1 MKTLIK
7 SAVLFSVVIAFI
19 TVNTVLL
26 SNLFSDIDN
35 RLDKLPD
42 SEKKLSEMSDSERK
56 EYSENLDGIK
66 NRWLSWEQYIYIT
79 LSHDVSAEL
88 TDSLLPTIEYFDS
101 KDYSSYLAS
110 LAQTK
115 DILAQI
121 RHNEGISFSTL
132 F

>member
-7 SAVLFSVVIAFI
+7 SAVLFFIVVAFVI
-19 TVNTVLL
+19 VNSVLL
-26 SNLFSDIDN
+26 SNLFSDIDS

-42 SEKKLSEMSDSERK
+42 SEKKLSGMSVSERK
-56 EYSENLDGIK
+56 EYSEDLDKIK
-66 NRWLSWEQYIYIT
+66 DRWFSWEQYIYIT
-79 LSHDVSAEL
+79 LSHDVSAEF

-101 KDYSSYLAS
+101 EDYSSYLAS
-110 LAQTK
+110 LAETK
-115 DILAQI
+115 DVLSQI

>member
-7 SAVLFSVVIAFI
+7 SAVLFFIVIAFVI
-19 TVNTVLL
+19 VNSVLL
-26 SNLFSDIDN
+26 SNLFSDIDS
-35 RLDKLPD
+35 RLDKMPD
-42 SEKKLSEMSDSERK
+42 SEKKLSEMSVSERK
-56 EYSENLDGIK
+56 EYSENLDKIK

-79 LSHDVSAEL
+79 LSHDVSAEF

-101 KDYSSYLAS
+101 EDYSSYLAS
-110 LAQTK
+110 LAEAK
-115 DILAQI
+115 DVLKQI

>member
-7 SAVLFSVVIAFI
+7 SAVLFFIVVAFVI
-19 TVNTVLL
+19 VNSVLL
-26 SNLFSDIDN
+26 SNLFSDIDS

-42 SEKKLSEMSDSERK
+42 SEKELSGMSVSERK
-56 EYSENLDGIK
+56 EYSEDLDKIK
-66 NRWLSWEQYIYIT
+66 DRWFSWEQYIYIT
-79 LSHDVSAEL
+79 LSHDVSAEF

-101 KDYSSYLAS
+101 EDYSSYLAS
-110 LAQTK
+110 LAEAK
-115 DILAQI
+115 DVLKQI

>member
-7 SAVLFSVVIAFI
+7 SAVLFFIVIAFVI
-19 TVNTVLL
+19 INSVLL
-26 SNLFSDIDN
+26 SNLFSDIDS

-42 SEKKLSEMSDSERK
+42 SEKKLSGMSVSERK
-56 EYSENLDGIK
+56 EYSEDLDKIK
-66 NRWLSWEQYIYIT
+66 DRWFSWEQYIYIT
-79 LSHDVSAEL
+79 LSHDVSAEF

-101 KDYSSYLAS
+101 EDYSSYLAS
-110 LAQTK
+110 LAETK
-115 DILAQI
+115 DVLSQI